1 MNKVL
6 MGPLMAD
13 VGGFELNAEDRE
25 VLRHPLVGGVILFTR
40 NYHNNEQLRAL
51 TAELLKLK
59 KAKSP
64 RLLIAVDH
72 EGGRVQRFRDG
83 FTRIPAMRLLGQL
96 HKNDPKKA
104 LQWARAQA
112 QILGNELAAHGIDLC
127 LAPVLDLDHGVSEI
141 IGDRAFAADAKTVI
155 AMAKSFCEGLTSVGM
170 AATGKHFP
178 GHGAVVA
185 DSHHELPVDA
195 RSMKA
200 LEAAD
205 LKPFTTLIK
214 ANIPSL
220 MMAHI
225 RYTAFDKTP
234 ASLSKKWITGYLRK
248 KLGYKGAVFC
258 DDLSMGG
265 AAAVGGYEER
275 ARMALAAGCD
285 MLPVCNNRPAL
296 LQLLKDLKKL
306 KPSAASSA
314 RLQKLYVKTA

>member
-1 MNKVL
+1 MKSPLV
-6 MGPLMAD
+6 GPLMAD
-13 VGGFELNAEDRE
+13 VSGLELNAEDRE

-59 KAKSP
+59 KRGP

-96 HKNDPKKA
+96 HKDDPKKA
-104 LQWARAQA
+104 LQWAKAQA

-127 LAPVLDLDHGVSEI
+127 FAPVLDLDHGVSEI

-155 AMAKSFCEGLTSVGM
+155 AMAKSFCEGLASVGM

-185 DSHHELPVDA
+185 DSHLELPVDA
-195 RSMKA
+195 RTMKT

-205 LKPFTTLIK
+205 LKPFVALIK
-214 ANIPSL
+214 SGIPSL

-234 ASLSKKWITGYLRK
+234 ASLSKKWIGGYLRK

-265 AAAVGGYEER
+265 AAVVGGYDER
-275 ARMALAAGCD
+275 ARLALAAGCD

-314 RLQKLYVKTA
+314 RLKKLYHA

>member
-1 MNKVL
+1 MNKTL
-6 MGPLMAD
+6 IGPLMAD
-13 VGGFELNAEDRE
+13 VAGLTLSAEDRA

-51 TAELLKLK
+51 TAELHAVK
-59 KAKSP
+59 KPKAP

-96 HKNDPKKA
+96 HKDDPKKA

-127 LAPVLDLDHGVSEI
+127 FAPVLDLDFGVSEI
-141 IGDRAFAADAKTVI
+141 IGDRAFAGDARTVT
-155 AMAKSFCEGLTSVGM
+155 AMAKSFCDGLASVGM

-185 DSHHELPVDA
+185 DSHLELPVDA
-195 RSMKA
+195 RPMKA

-205 LKPFTTLIK
+205 LKPFAALIK
-214 ANIPSL
+214 AGIPSL

-234 ASLSKKWITGYLRK
+234 ASLSKKWIGGYLRK
-248 KLGYKGAVFC
+248 KLGYKGTVFC

-265 AAAVGGYEER
+265 AAAVGGYDER
-275 ARMALAAGCD
+275 ARLALAAGCD

-306 KPSAASSA
+306 KPNVASSA
-314 RLQKLYVKTA
+314 RLKKLYHA

>member
-1 MNKVL
+1 

-13 VGGFELNAEDRE
+13 VAGLALSAEERE

-40 NYHNNEQLRAL
+40 NYHNHEQLRAL

-59 KAKSP
+59 KKGP

-96 HKNDPKKA
+96 HQDDPNRA
-104 LQWARAQA
+104 LQWAQAQA
-112 QILGNELAAHGIDLC
+112 LILGNELAAHGIDLC
-127 LAPVLDLDHGVSEI
+127 FAPVLDLDHGVSEI
-141 IGDRAFAADAKTVI
+141 IGDRAFAGDAKTVI
-155 AMAKSFCEGLTSVGM
+155 AMARSFCDGLAAAGM

-185 DSHHELPVDA
+185 DSHQELPVDP
-195 RSMKA
+195 RTLRQ

-205 LKPFTTLIK
+205 LKPFMALIK
-214 ANIPSL
+214 AGIPSL

-225 RYTAFDKTP
+225 RYTAFDQMP
-234 ASLSKKWITGYLRK
+234 ASLSKKWIAGYLRR
-248 KLGYKGAVFC
+248 KLGYKGAIFC

-265 AAAVGGYEER
+265 AAAVGGYDER
-275 ARMALAAGCD
+275 AHLALGAGCD
-285 MLPVCNNRPAL
+285 MLPVCNHRPAL
-296 LQLLKDLKKL
+296 LQLLKGLKKV
-306 KPSAASSA
+306 KPSATSSA
-314 RLQKLYVKTA
+314 RLQKLYQKTP

>member
-1 MNKVL
+1 
-6 MGPLMAD
+6 MGPIMAD
-13 VGGFELNAEDRE
+13 VAGIELNAEDRE

-59 KAKSP
+59 KRGP

-96 HKNDPKKA
+96 HKDDPKKA
-104 LQWARAQA
+104 LQWAKAQA

-127 LAPVLDLDHGVSEI
+127 FAPVLDLDHGVSEI
-141 IGDRAFAADAKTVI
+141 IGDRAFASDAKTTI
-155 AMAKSFCEGLTSVGM
+155 AMAKSFCEGLASVGM

-185 DSHHELPVDA
+185 DSHLELPVDA
-195 RSMKA
+195 RTLKT

-205 LKPFTTLIK
+205 LKPFVALIK
-214 ANIPSL
+214 SGIPSL

-225 RYTAFDKTP
+225 RYTAFDQTP
-234 ASLSKKWITGYLRK
+234 ASLSKKWIGTYLRK

-265 AAAVGGYEER
+265 AAVVGGYDER
-275 ARMALAAGCD
+275 ARLALAAGCD

-314 RLQKLYVKTA
+314 RLKKLYHA

>member
-1 MNKVL
+1 MKTPL
-6 MGPLMAD
+6 IGPLMAD
-13 VGGFELNAEDRE
+13 VGALELSAEDRE
-25 VLRHPLVGGVILFTR
+25 MLRHPLVGGVILFTR

-51 TAELLKLK
+51 TGELLKLK
-59 KAKSP
+59 KKGP

-83 FTRIPAMRLLGQL
+83 FTRIPPMRLLGQL
-96 HKNDPKKA
+96 HKDDPKKA
-104 LQWARAQA
+104 LQWAKAQA

-127 LAPVLDLDHGVSEI
+127 FAPVLDLDFGVSEI
-141 IGDRAFAADAKTVI
+141 IGDRAFASDAKTTI
-155 AMAKSFCEGLTSVGM
+155 AMAKSFCAGLASVGM

-185 DSHHELPVDA
+185 DSHLELPVDP
-195 RSMKA
+195 RPMKT

-205 LKPFTTLIK
+205 LKPFVALIK
-214 ANIPSL
+214 AGIPSL

-225 RYTAFDKTP
+225 RYTAFDQTP
-234 ASLSKKWITGYLRK
+234 ASLSKKWIGTYLRK

-265 AAAVGGYEER
+265 AAAVGSYEDR
-275 ARMALAAGCD
+275 ARLALAAGCD

-306 KPSAASSA
+306 KPSASSSA
-314 RLQKLYVKTA
+314 RLKKLYHA